1 MSDPN
6 CAAFHMEPIQGEN
19 GVVIPSEGYLRGVR
33 EICSRN
39 NVRICAKKLSTGQSS
54 GFVCVVC
61 LCGTYVEGSNVLTS
75 SVAVNEDLRHDY
87 SILYNDFACIVVFV
101 PPVSGAVDSR

>member
-1 MSDPN
+1 MQKN
-6 CAAFHMEPIQGEN
+6 CQLGKAQGLF
-19 GVVIPSEGYLRGVR
+19 VW
-33 EICSRN
+33 
-39 NVRICAKKLSTGQSS
+39 
-54 GFVCVVC
+54 FVCVVC